1 MIQYGKQSISKSD
14 YKAIKNVLSSNWLTI
29 GPKVEEFEIAEKNL
43 KHINTD
49 SRDAHDAFMEQF
61 RDMEVIGGSR
71 KPWMKVLTY
80 NNLQALALTRPRAN
94 TLERATLLGVAKG
107 EFTVYHHFK
116 YRHEI
121 MDFYGEARTYRRDT
135 FNSAPNSG
143 RPLGSR

>member
-1 MIQYGKQSISKSD
+1 
-14 YKAIKNVLSSNWLTI
+14 
-29 GPKVEEFEIAEKNL
+29 
-43 KHINTD
+43 
-49 SRDAHDAFMEQF
+49 MEQF
-61 RDMEVIGGSR
+61 TEMEVIGGSR